1 MISFDSVSYQL
12 CYKLLTFLL
21 LLMVPG
27 RWTQFIASLKDAM
40 FEPSSELRHATDQLN
55 GILNTTLTNK
65 SVLFLY
71 TDGGPDHRTT
81 FVSTQL
87 ALIALFLN
95 LNLDISVQLGL
106 LLTTHGEILLNA

>member
-1 MISFDSVSYQL
+1 
-12 CYKLLTFLL
+12 
-21 LLMVPG
+21 MVPG

-55 GILNTTLTNK
+55 GILITTLTNK

-106 LLTTHGEILLNA
+106 LLTTHGEILLNAWCHS